1 MASTNLTDPASADQL
16 TDPTAGDSVGSRP
29 RRRRAPKSP
38 LRRRM
43 TRTVQ
48 VIVAVFL
55 LNYIV
60 LPQIAGFGRAVSQ
73 LRTVNAALLV
83 LGLGLELAAF
93 FAYSKLTQAAL
104 TPSHITTPTLTRIQL
119 ATKAVTNVVP
129 GGSAAGTA
137 LGYRLLT
144 LAGVEP
150 SAAGFALAT
159 AGLGSAVVLNLLLWS
174 TLLISIPISGVN
186 PLYVSV
192 ALVGVF
198 VLGAFGVVVV
208 FLVRGAERADRI
220 VQGLARRFSFVDPAV
235 VSGVIRRLGGRIRLL
250 ATNRRTLLRLVG
262 WSVANWLLDAS
273 ALWVFLRAFGASVR
287 PDSLIVAFCIANVLA
302 AIPITPGGLG
312 VIEVTLTT
320 MLTFFGV
327 PSATNAIAV
336 NSYRLAAY
344 WLPIPLGAAAYLS
357 LRVGR
362 WRVDRKDSLRRLRDE
377 AGPVVD
383 TGESVYDWIERN
395 TQNSNSRLVS
405 TPGGTVVINA
415 RRAAPAG
422 EPIAAV
428 PPPNAPA
435 AAPLLVVPDDLPE
448 ELS

>member
-1 MASTNLTDPASADQL
+1 
-16 TDPTAGDSVGSRP
+16 
-29 RRRRAPKSP
+29 
-38 LRRRM
+38 M

-48 VIVAVFL
+48 VIAAVFL
-55 LNYIV
+55 LNYVV
-60 LPQIAGFGRAVSQ
+60 LPRIAGFGKAVRE
-73 LRTVNAALLV
+73 LRTVNAALLL
-83 LGLGLELAAF
+83 LGLCLELAAF
-93 FAYSKLTQAAL
+93 VAYSKLTQAAL
-104 TPSHITTPTLTRIQL
+104 TPSRITTPTLTRIQL

-129 GGSAAGTA
+129 GGSAAGSA

-150 SAAGFALAT
+150 SGAGFALAT

-208 FLVRGAERADRI
+208 LLVRGAERADKI

-250 ATNRRTLLRLVG
+250 AANRATLFRLVG
-262 WSVANWLLDAS
+262 WAVLNWILDAS
-273 ALWVFLRAFGASVR
+273 ALWVFLRAFGESVR
-287 PDSLIVAFCIANVLA
+287 PDSLIVAFCVANVLA
-302 AIPITPGGLG
+302 AIPLTPGGLG
-312 VIEVTLTT
+312 VIELTLTT

-327 PSATNAIAV
+327 PSATNALGV
-336 NSYRLAAY
+336 NTYRLAAY

-357 LRVGR
+357 LRVGP

-383 TGESVYDWIERN
+383 TGESVYDWIDRN
-395 TQNSNSRLVS
+395 TATQQGTRLGSVV
-405 TPGGTVVINA
+405 GGTVIINA
-415 RRAAPAG
+415 PRAAAVSDADNLLGPAVT
-422 EPIAAV
+422 PT
-428 PPPNAPA
+428 PPHAPA
-435 AAPLLVVPDDLPE
+435 PAPPLFPEVEPE